1 MAVMKAVLKVWKSV
15 DLKAASMVDLMVEQR
30 EMTMADLKADP
41 KADSMVEQT
50 VDMWVDWW
58 VALLAELMVAPMVVR
73 SERLLVAHS
82 AVYSDE
88 MWVEYWAVSSVDK

>member
-1 MAVMKAVLKVWKSV
+1 MAVP
-15 DLKAASMVDLMVEQR
+15 KAAKLVSHLVEWTVEQR
-30 EMTMADLKADP
+30 EMTMADP